1 MRGQVLEMTRGATLD
16 AGQLPE
22 ALEGLANAAEALTAA
37 VEAVRATGGRVEP
50 ELAMFAERAQKAAL
64 AADIYRAKH
73 FPRAT
78 RLRA

>member
-1 MRGQVLEMTRGATLD
+1 MRGQVLEMKPGAVVD

-22 ALEGLANAAEALTAA
+22 ALEGLAVAAQALTAA
-37 VEAVRATGGRVEP
+37 VETMRAAGGRVEP
-50 ELAMFAERAQKAAL
+50 ELAMFAERASKAAQ
-64 AADIYRAKH
+64 AGEIYRAKH